1 MFLLK
6 CIHFLGLFYFTNA
19 ALHAYSPGNI
29 VIGGLFPIHSHT
41 NRTTRARDAVCID
54 YDTQLFLHSQ
64 VMIHAIEEV
73 NQCTPAL
80 LPNLTLGYDIYDT
93 CGDVSLAIRATLQLM
108 KNQSDPQSCLVPE
121 SIDSYLPEPETKVL
135 IGERSSE
142 VSIAISRIL
151 ALTSVTQI
159 SHASTSVVL
168 SKRFKFPTFFR
179 TVPSDEFQTMAI
191 YELVNELNWKTVAI
205 IGSDDEY
212 GKYGSDGLQSIFDKN
227 NICVEFVEILSG
239 NFNQDCLYTSKT
251 LQNLMTK
258 IEMSTAEAIIMFT
271 KGANVETILKEVIE
285 NNLNRTWIASDTWST
300 SLAISTMAGINQI
313 GQVFG
318 FIFKRNEV
326 PGFKD
331 YVHSMFNGTKNHF
344 IDYHLN
350 QFPLCQNQTGNTT
363 CSRSMNC
370 TDPDCLASLV
380 DQDESYSIYLAVQVI
395 AEGLR
400 RVLRCDDQSCA
411 RTEFTTFELLEEI
424 QKVNITVGVTNL
436 HFNGGDPSLGY
447 EIVYW
452 NQSESENSKK
462 IQTIGEYQPN
472 GNLALPNFPQD
483 LLKQMKSLTVTA
495 YNCAKMCASGQTFQ
509 MTDRKC
515 CHECVR
521 CDDGYVSN
529 GTKCEKCGDWE
540 YPNHLRNKCVEKT
553 EDFLQWEDPVSISLC
568 FFAILAIIII
578 TAFAVVIRLNA
589 GTPVV
594 KAIGGYLCFLELL
607 SLLLTFS
614 LTFTFLGKPTKLSCV
629 AIPLFGVGF
638 SLCMSCILSNLLQI
652 LLGFIFDVNV
662 PSWIKKF
669 NQPAVVVLTT
679 SGIQLVVSLSWLIVV
694 PPNPTEEI
702 KNTTILYQCEMNKE
716 SQKFFIAT
724 ITYISLLGFI
734 CFLFAIK
741 GRELPDLYRNAVLIS
756 ISMVMFLII
765 WIIFLPLFL
774 TLEGRYR
781 PASNCAAILISGY
794 SILGCHL
801 APKCY
806 IMVFR
811 KELNNENAISEYIRK
826 HYEMKGLAMVK

>member
-411 RTEFTTFELLEEI
+411 RTEFTTFEVKIFYTTVKVPLEI

-462 IQTIGEYQPN
+462 IQTIGDCGEN
-472 GNLALPNFPQD
+472 N
-483 LLKQMKSLTVTA
+483 S
-495 YNCAKMCASGQTFQ
+495 
-509 MTDRKC
+509 
-515 CHECVR
+515 
-521 CDDGYVSN
+521 
-529 GTKCEKCGDWE
+529 TKCEKCGDWE

-806 IMVFR
+806 IMLIKCAGAEKPQNLLDTGPPGPGLGTPGLKDAWEGLRV
-811 KELNNENAISEYIRK
+811 ELVLSYK
-826 HYEMKGLAMVK
+826 